1 VEALEAIGASPVAA
15 VLRGSTTLYLLL
27 NAAHIASIGLLL
39 GAIATLDLRLLG
51 LFGRHPLAHLGPPL
65 RRVATTGLA
74 LAAMTG
80 ALLFSARPVAYA
92 ENPAFLAKLGLVG
105 LGVANVALLAFN
117 ARWRRAMEG
126 GAVHGSVRAAAFVS
140 LTTWL
145 GAVVAGRWIGF
156 LQ

>member
-1 VEALEAIGASPVAA
+1 MEALQAIAALPVAA
-15 VLRGSTTLYLLL
+15 LLRGSTTLYLVV

-39 GAIATLDLRLLG
+39 GAIVTLDLRLLG
-51 LFGRHPLAHLGPPL
+51 LFGRHPLTHLGPPL
-65 RRVATTGLA
+65 RSVAATGLA
-74 LAAMTG
+74 LAAVTG
-80 ALLFSARPVAYA
+80 ALLFTARPVAYA

-105 LGVANVALLAFN
+105 LSVANVALLAFN
-117 ARWRRAMEG
+117 AQWRRAVEG

-140 LTTWL
+140 LATWL